1 MLSRWKGSAT
11 ANMRLR
17 RCKTLWLEP
26 REVAGFELERLFAGG
41 TGVQLRMQW
50 FARAPHLEDAV
61 PLDEDDVLL
70 LGRLGSDAWQDAAPL
85 AGEHGDERLARLL
98 EAGLLIGDAPAFAAS
113 RAAEERYR
121 AMHWNGL
128 ASTWHAASRWQGVDA
143 AASVREAGV
152 DTSAGLRARH
162 GVPPPALATR
172 GGSAE
177 ARVPLPRADRD
188 GFDALLD
195 ARTTCRNFDPSRAL
209 RLADLAQVLE
219 RSVGVRG
226 RVQAADDFEVLKKT
240 SPSGGALHPTE
251 AYLLVRAVE
260 GLAPGL
266 YHYRAGDHALQPLP
280 CEADALD
287 RLAWLAVGGQPWF
300 ANAHALVVLAPRFER
315 NFWKYRDHPKA
326 YRVTILDVGH
336 LSQTLQ
342 LAATTLGLGCFVT
355 AAINEVDIERAFGM
369 DGISEAPLAVC
380 GVGVRAD
387 TMANSELDPNRA
399 VWRG

>member
-1 MLSRWKGSAT
+1 MLARWKG
-11 ANMRLR
+11 NVIEPMRLR

-26 REVAGFELERLFAGG
+26 REVAGFELERLLAGG
-41 TGVQLRMQW
+41 TGVHVRMQW

-61 PLDEDDVLL
+61 PLDENEVLL
-70 LGRLGSDAWQDAAPL
+70 LGRVAGDTWQEAGPL
-85 AGEHGDERLARLL
+85 AEAHGGARISRLL
-98 EAGLLIGDAPAFAAS
+98 EAGLLVGDAPDTTPDGAKEA
-113 RAAEERYR
+113 RYR

-128 ASTWHAASRWQGVDA
+128 AATWHAASRWHGVDA

-152 DTSAGLRARH
+152 DTSAGLRERH
-162 GVPPPALATR
+162 GAPPPALAAR
-172 GGSAE
+172 GDGAD
-177 ARVPLPRADRD
+177 ARIALPRAGRD
-188 GFDALLD
+188 AFDALLD

-251 AYLLVRAVE
+251 AYLLVRAVD
-260 GLAPGL
+260 GLAPGI

-280 CEADALD
+280 FDGDGLD

-300 ANAHALVVLAPRFER
+300 ANAHALVILAPRFGR
-315 NFWKYRDHPKA
+315 NFWKYRNHPKA
-326 YRVTILDVGH
+326 YRVAILDVGH

-342 LAATTLGLGCFVT
+342 LAATALGLGTFVT
-355 AAINEVDIERAFGM
+355 AAINEVDIERALGL
-369 DGISEAPLAVC
+369 DGIAEGPLAVC
-380 GVGVRAD
+380 GVGVRAG
-387 TMANSELDPNRA
+387 TMTTSELDPNRT
-399 VWRG
+399 VWRE